1 MFFLITALRYS
12 SWADRSGVT
21 APPACKPWTE
31 IVRLS
36 WFSPFS
42 LLSFKSS
49 PHPPPVILCGGFRVA
64 VNIHIKYLQSWHKD
78 NSYSFKYEVILVHN
92 KNKTFRLYQVFRFG
106 KSQLRRTEKLSLNQN
121 QCVKSTTHYSGCRST
136 FSSKIWKESFDEW
149 FYWSELWNTFLC
161 NIAKFMYSSLVVLPQ
176 HRRLRSGIWLDHCN
190 MRHVTTRCSSWVSL
204 STAHC
209 HCRCQAL

>member
-1 MFFLITALRYS
+1 MNWNRASFLIS
-12 SWADRSGVT
+12 SLDT
-21 APPACKPWTE
+21 
-31 IVRLS
+31 IVSVSTVEL
-36 WFSPFS
+36 S

-190 MRHVTTRCSSWVSL
+190 MRHVTTRCSSWVSW
-204 STAHC
+204 
-209 HCRCQAL
+209 ALLTVTVVVRLYNPSQPYEK

>member
-1 MFFLITALRYS
+1 MLENLDVFLITALRYS

-21 APPACKPWTE
+21 APAACKPWTE

-36 WFSPFS
+36 WFPPWTLLFQFLQLNFLFS
-42 LLSFKSS
+42 HLIKSS
-49 PHPPPVILCGGFRVA
+49 PHPPPVIFCGGFRVA

-78 NSYSFKYEVILVHN
+78 NTYSFKYEVVLVHN

-136 FSSKIWKESFDEW
+136 FSSKIWK
-149 FYWSELWNTFLC
+149 
-161 NIAKFMYSSLVVLPQ
+161 
-176 HRRLRSGIWLDHCN
+176 
-190 MRHVTTRCSSWVSL
+190 
-204 STAHC
+204 
-209 HCRCQAL
+209 